1 MDKQKLHV
9 SLCDLIGAD
18 FVISDEAKMLSFI
31 NEPRKRYHK
40 TALAIVLPNS
50 VAQVQKIMRFA
61 NENKIAVI
69 AQGGNT
75 GLVGGQVPA
84 SGNEIIL
91 SLKKLSSIREIN
103 TLANYIS
110 VEAGLTLQETIK
122 AAEQAGYI
130 YPLSFASKGSAQ
142 IGGVLAT
149 NAGGAQVLAYGN
161 ARQTCLGVE
170 AVLADGSLYS
180 GLNSLKKDNTGYDL
194 NNLLIGSE
202 GTLAIITAANLKLF
216 PKPIGYHCALVAID
230 SPAMAFELFQL
241 VQKFATEKL
250 TAFELIPHFGLELQL
265 KHKLLETDPSAGF
278 SPWYALVEISQF
290 NEGENDLLTN
300 VLESA
305 YEKHLI
311 KDATSIA
318 QSEFERENI
327 WKFREQ
333 MSECQSFD
341 GASIKHDISVP
352 IDKVPQ
358 LIESGI
364 AAIAKINPNIRPCPF
379 GHIGDGNIH
388 FNFSQPIGMSGKDFM
403 AMEKQI
409 NQAIYEI
416 VNSLNGSISAEH
428 GIGQL
433 KKNLLASTKDQT
445 ALNMM
450 KKIKQALDPNNI
462 LNPNKLLD

>member
-18 FVISDEAKMLSFI
+18 FVICDEAKMLSFI

-40 TALAIVLPNS
+40 TASAIVLPNS
-50 VAQVQKIMRFA
+50 VAQVQKIIRFA
-61 NENKIAVI
+61 NENKIAII

-84 SGNEIIL
+84 SGDEIIL
-91 SLKKLSSIREIN
+91 SLKKLNSIREIN
-103 TLANYIS
+103 TGANYIS
-110 VEAGLTLQETIK
+110 VEAGLTLQETIEV
-122 AAEQAGYI
+122 AEQAGYI

-230 SPAMAFELFQL
+230 SPTMAFALFQL
-241 VQKFATEKL
+241 IQKAAGKNL

-265 KHKLLETDPSAGF
+265 KYKLLEIDPSAGF

-290 NEGENDLLTN
+290 RESENDLLSN
-300 VLESA
+300 ALEAA
-305 YEKHLI
+305 YAKELI

-318 QSEFERENI
+318 QSESERENI

-333 MSECQSFD
+333 MSECQSFE
-341 GASIKHDISVP
+341 GVSIKHDISVP

-364 AAIAKINPNIRPCPF
+364 AVIAKINPNIRPCPF
-379 GHIGDGNIH
+379 GHMGDGNIH
-388 FNFSQPIGMSGKDFM
+388 FNFSQPIGMEGKDFM

-416 VNSLNGSISAEH
+416 VNLLNGSISAEH

-433 KKNLLASTKDQT
+433 KKNLLASTKDQI

-462 LNPNKLLD
+462 LNPNKLFD